1 MNWNGRQF
9 TAVYTPGWLSLWI
22 EKVYRTFPRWR
33 NVEACYFS
41 RKGVGA
47 LADEMLESP
56 NERER
61 MVSQSFGPGGS
72 TYFIP
77 SSKGGDSR
85 Q

>member
-1 MNWNGRQF
+1 
-9 TAVYTPGWLSLWI
+9 
-22 EKVYRTFPRWR
+22 
-33 NVEACYFS
+33 
-41 RKGVGA
+41 
-47 LADEMLESP
+47 MLESP

-85 Q
+85 QIIANKRAFHPILTTIGTNLQAVAGHRNESSQ